1 MSKFYIVKFGRTAIP
16 TLNGRISETKRDFL
30 DPLVPKFSYDRG
42 LSPTLSW
49 KWPSATLSPSFG
61 LFQSEKPLFRG
72 VPGVSRCL
80 SLVRICPRDRF
91 RSRNFFFGGNP
102 PKKFTA
108 TFCDLFR
115 WGIFTHF
122 HSARLKTHY
131 ILPQLPPKGRKG
143 VGESGEDVT
152 SLIWPKKSHFVLFN
166 FLFRSLWTEFSVEI
180 TFTL

>member
-1 MSKFYIVKFGRTAIP
+1 MQWESTCYKDQLQDATRVKVQQGSKYNGDQDATRSNENHFGVFQVGP
-16 TLNGRISETKRDFL
+16 NWSLWSEYAPGSTFHVGKKNLLHLLKEKRCS
-30 DPLVPKFSYDRG
+30 K
-42 LSPTLSW
+42 
-49 KWPSATLSPSFG
+49 
-61 LFQSEKPLFRG
+61 
-72 VPGVSRCL
+72 
-80 SLVRICPRDRF
+80 I
-91 RSRNFFFGGNP
+91 
-102 PKKFTA
+102 
-108 TFCDLFR
+108 CDLFR

-131 ILPQLPPKGRKG
+131 ILPQLPPMGRKG